1 MYIMNNYSNDVYYS
15 ILLYTIIVIL
25 FYKLYLNICS
35 KKKNIKEKMIDSI
48 YNRNSLEL
56 IGKYCNVNVLRTLRD
71 NCDPR
76 LFNFL
81 KYNNQSYDPYSSP
94 NNIYSL
100 NPYINQYINPYTNPY
115 TNPYIYQQTYDND
128 YVFHNVGFLYKKD
141 SNEKKN
147 NDPFYMLPLYAK
159 EYKGGIFEYMTR
171 VNIGGNKFEIPIYKN
186 KKINSLKSREIYD
199 GDEIEIGNPINNIY
213 IYSQTK

>member
-1 MYIMNNYSNDVYYS
+1 MNKYSNNIYYC
-15 ILLYTIIVIL
+15 ILIYTIIVIL
-25 FYKLYLNICS
+25 LYNLYCDVCL
-35 KKKNIKEKMIDSI
+35 KKKNIREKMIDSI

-81 KYNNQSYDPYSSP
+81 KYNNQTNDPYSSG
-94 NNIYSL
+94 NIYSL
-100 NPYINQYINPYTNPY
+100 NPYIDPYMNPYVNPY
-115 TNPYIYQQTYDND
+115 VYQQIYDND

-141 SNEKKN
+141 VTDRKN

-159 EYKGGIFEYMTR
+159 EYKGGLFEYMTR
-171 VNIGGNKFEIPIYKN
+171 VNMGGNKFEIPIYKN

-199 GDEIEIGNPINNIY
+199 GDEIEIGNPINNTY
-213 IYSQTK
+213 IYNQTK

>member
-1 MYIMNNYSNDVYYS
+1 MNKYSNNIYYCILIYTIVV
-15 ILLYTIIVIL
+15 ILLYN
-25 FYKLYLNICS
+25 LYRDICL

-56 IGKYCNVNVLRTLRD
+56 ISKYCNVNVLRTLRD

-81 KYNNQSYDPYSSP
+81 KYDNQSNDPYSP

-100 NPYINQYINPYTNPY
+100 NPHRDPYMNPYA
-115 TNPYIYQQTYDND
+115 NPYIYQQLYDND
-128 YVFHNVGFLYKKD
+128 YVFHSVGFLYKKD
-141 SNEKKN
+141 ATDRKN

-159 EYKGGIFEYMTR
+159 EYKGGLFEYMTR
-171 VNIGGNKFEIPIYKN
+171 VNMGGNKFEIPIYKN

-213 IYSQTK
+213 IYNQTK